1 MKETVPFWFYRKLVW
16 SNAKKYQDKLDKLFT
31 LQNIANLHL
40 EGGLG
45 GGGEGVQSD
54 LENCAYLWKTPGY
67 APAYSERKIT

>member
-16 SNAKKYQDKLDKLFT
+16 SNAKKYQDKADKLFT

-45 GGGEGVQSD
+45 GGGGGCKVI
-54 LENCAYLWKTPGY
+54 WRIVRT
-67 APAYSERKIT
+67 SEKLLAMPLPTVKGK